1 MKQSILLSLCFQ
13 LVCFS
18 IKAQVQKVPE
28 ESPSTYFNGFQN
40 STNVD
45 SSLYFARKLAS
56 DPRYSILLQEL
67 IHNSFAQEFTKPTQ
81 AIIDP
86 VKSEK
91 LSRRLKWSKLLIDK
105 MATDSNRRLAQSVT
119 PICYW
124 IKVQDSEDDINTQR
138 QLTEDFIKEELNQE
152 NFYQNRVGRYA
163 LLIHQMISNKDALN
177 DLSKQLLGTT
187 TDLLRA
193 NQVKTSID
201 SASRDVL
208 DKRAW
213 YRCLYAYCNNLEAK
227 SLVAQGKDKEAEKF
241 YRTSFEYSPDLVD
254 NNHQSAYFY
263 DMIFL
268 TGEEE
273 IHFQEE
279 YLTYVQKNNQ
289 DKSKTLNTL
298 LDIALLN
305 PKHKERLRE
314 FYNANFQEKEKFGSF
329 WMNSINADLKNNYTF
344 SLNQIDGST
353 FSTEANKGKW
363 ILIDFWGTWCV
374 PCRKEHPD
382 LQKFYEDVTAN
393 KEQNIN
399 VITIACRDTKSQVES
414 YMTSNKYT
422 FPVAMSD
429 SKIEKAYNIQGYP
442 SKILVTPKGKFILI
456 PFGID
461 WVKFIKGY
469 STL

>member
-1 MKQSILLSLCFQ
+1 MKQSILISLCLL
-13 LVCFS
+13 LVYFS
-18 IKAQVQKVPE
+18 INAQVKKAPE
-28 ESPSTYFNGFQN
+28 ESPFAYFNGFQN

-45 SSLYFARKLAS
+45 SSLYFARKLAA
-56 DPRYSILLQEL
+56 DPRYAILLQEL
-67 IHNSFAQEFTKPTQ
+67 MHNSFAQTFIKPTQ
-81 AIIDP
+81 PVINP
-86 VKSEK
+86 VKREE
-91 LSRRLKWSKLLIDK
+91 LSGRLNWSKQLLSK
-105 MATDSNRRLAQSVT
+105 MVTDSNKRLAQCVT
-119 PICYW
+119 PIYYW
-124 IKVQDSEDDINTQR
+124 VKIQDTEDDIDIQR
-138 QLTEDFIKEELNQE
+138 QLTNKFIKEELHQDD
-152 NFYQNRVGRYA
+152 FYQNRVGRYA
-163 LLIHQMISNKDALN
+163 LLIHQKISNKEKLN
-177 DLSKQLLGTT
+177 DISKQLLDTT
-187 TDLLRA
+187 IDLFRV

-213 YRCLYAYCNNLEAK
+213 YRCLYAYCNNLAAK
-227 SLVAQGKDKEAEKF
+227 FLVAQGKDREAEKF
-241 YRTSFEYSPDLVD
+241 YRTSFEFSPDLVD
-254 NNHQSAYFY
+254 NNHQAAYFY
-263 DMIFL
+263 DMIFI
-268 TGEEE
+268 TGEQE

-279 YLTYVQKNNQ
+279 YLTYMQKDNQ

-314 FYNANFQEKEKFGSF
+314 FYNANFQEKEKFGNF
-329 WMNSINADLKNNYTF
+329 WMNSINTSLKNNYNF
-344 SLNQIDGST
+344 SLNKIDGLT

-393 KEQNIN
+393 EDRNIS

-414 YMTSNKYT
+414 YMTNNKYT
-422 FPVAMSD
+422 FPVAMAD
-429 SKIEKAYNIQGYP
+429 SKIEKSYDIQGYP
-442 SKILVTPKGKFILI
+442 SKILVTPEGKYILI

-461 WVKFIKGY
+461 WVSFIKGY